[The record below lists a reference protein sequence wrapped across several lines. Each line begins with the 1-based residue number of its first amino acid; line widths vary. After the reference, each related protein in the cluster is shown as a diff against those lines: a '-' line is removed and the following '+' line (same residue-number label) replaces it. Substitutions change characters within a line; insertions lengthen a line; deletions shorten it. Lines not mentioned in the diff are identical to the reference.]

1 MISFGIAAA
10 QAARL
15 PITDI
20 WWRIP
25 AAITYQLAFA
35 WWQSQGSDFR
45 VDNRAKIRAA
55 LCPKT

>member
-20 WWRIP
+20 WWNVP
-25 AAITYQLAFA
+25 AAVAYQLAFA
-35 WWQSQGSDFR
+35 YWQSQGSSFLI
-45 VDNRAKIRAA
+45 DNRAKIRAA
-55 LCPKT
+55 LCPRT